1 MNDECEAL
9 HVESTEVIALI
20 ETYAGCNEAIRDAMS
35 NPKDDEIQRRSFMA
49 LVPNIQLV
57 KRMHDHGQEIGASPF
72 AHARTPRAS
81 PPTTHIPFRP
91 DSLLC
96 VVLYAGVYVSYGL
109 CGA

>member
-20 ETYAGCNEAIRDAMS
+20 EKYAGCNEAIRDAMS

-72 AHARTPRAS
+72 AHARASRAS
-81 PPTTHIPFRP
+81 PAPPHTSPFAP
-91 DSLLC
+91 VPCS
-96 VVLYAGVYVSYGL
+96 VVCCTRVCLIVY
-109 CGA
+109 GA